1 MKKTGGYVGVIF
13 GGIILIWFLFINL
26 PRVIEQLSSY
36 NSSNPH
42 GVAAIAGVLV
52 GNILILI
59 AGITI
64 LRSGMKKLKGNEE
77 ENINDK
83 IESDDVEDS
92 DIGSSSI
99 KNTDEEII
107 LKDYDKNLDL
117 KNEQQ
122 SGRDTFSF
130 QPFVFNPV

>member
-1 MKKTGGYVGVIF
+1 
-13 GGIILIWFLFINL
+13 
-26 PRVIEQLSSY
+26 
-36 NSSNPH
+36 
-42 GVAAIAGVLV
+42 
-52 GNILILI
+52 
-59 AGITI
+59 
-64 LRSGMKKLKGNEE
+64 MKKLKGNEE